1 MNFVED
7 VDNADAEILWSFTG
21 NSDLVIH
28 IDANRI
34 ASISV
39 PSENWNGTEAVT
51 FRATDVGNLF
61 DEDGVIFS
69 VSTDNTAP
77 VADAGPDQTITEGN
91 TVTLDASGSNDPD
104 GNPISYQWTQTGGVG
119 VTLSSPTAVQPTFV
133 TPSVDGNGA
142 TLSFQLMVEDTSY
155 FTDMDSMRITVDDN
169 GITGFPDGAITFTSA
184 SGAPMGISTTRGNL
198 TSLDTI
204 DPAAIA
210 DTNNRPSDLIY
221 GLLDMEISVSQS
233 G

>member
-133 TPSVDGNGA
+133 TPSVDGNGEPCPFSLWLKIPVILQIWTVCA
-142 TLSFQLMVEDTSY
+142 SPSMTMALPDFQT
-155 FTDMDSMRITVDDN
+155 
-169 GITGFPDGAITFTSA
+169 
-184 SGAPMGISTTRGNL
+184 APSRSHQHQVPLWG
-198 TSLDTI
+198 
-204 DPAAIA
+204 
-210 DTNNRPSDLIY
+210 
-221 GLLDMEISVSQS
+221 
-233 G
+233 